1 MCGLFVAISKS
12 RPFEDIRPFIDATKK
27 MNSRGP
33 DSYNYWSNDHVF
45 LGHTRLAIVD
55 IEGGTQPVK
64 NEDSTLYAVVNGE
77 FYDHVKISKMLD
89 ERGHNLNSASDSEI
103 ICHLYEELKGDC
115 VNDLDGMF
123 AMIIFDSIN
132 NSIFIARDRLGIK
145 PLVCYENDDY
155 IYFCSSILPIVEL
168 LPENHRKINREAVR
182 QFLITGYLPPDST
195 LVKDVMIFPAATTRL
210 INLDKKSNRHTE
222 FWKPQFVVSKETSFS
237 GATMHALLKSEAE
250 KTLPSVPFAIYLSGG
265 IDSSLIYDAVKD
277 RGGKVLSLRFDDHF
291 DEGRFQRQV
300 CPETIE
306 AAFNR
311 NNYTSES
318 DQFRQVV
325 IALEQPQIFS
335 LDSPMQLLAA
345 TAKDLGCKVALT
357 GDGVDELLGGYDHFQ
372 AMAAGMAMRRKL
384 SHYSEQQPFLRYL
397 KHLGFPS
404 DYGEKLI
411 SLLNTRSEQE
421 EGLGMLLPWSVVWAF
436 SEEASALVLKDAPPP
451 FWNTQD
457 AYLTRQARAI
467 LEQYSE
473 AGEFNRFIAFEIKSR
488 LVAWTLWRA
497 DKNSMAH
504 AIEVRPPFLT
514 NKLTQFLLALP
525 ENKKNGLYREKLI
538 LKWAARGNL
547 PKAIYQRK
555 KFAFNIDNNIFF
567 CEKELQ
573 NLLANNSISKY
584 GIFDETAVSTLIEKI
599 LKPKS
604 KLYFKDIIEQ
614 QTLIGVL
621 SCLILFEHFN
631 IT

>member
-12 RPFEDIRPFIDATKK
+12 KPFEDIKPFIDATRK

-33 DSYNYWSNDHVF
+33 DSFNYWSNEYVF

-55 IEGGTQPVK
+55 IEGGAQPVK
-64 NEDSTLYAVVNGE
+64 NEDLTLYAVVNGE
-77 FYDHVKISKMLD
+77 FYDYIKISKMLD
-89 ERGHNLNSASDSEI
+89 GRGHKLNSASDSEV

-123 AMIIFDSIN
+123 AIIIFDSAN

-145 PLVCYENDDY
+145 PLVYYENDDH

-168 LPENHRKINREAVR
+168 LPESHRKINREAVR

-210 INLDKKSNRHTE
+210 INLNKKSNNHTE
-222 FWKPQFVVSKETSFS
+222 FWKPQFVASKETSFS
-237 GATMHALLKSEAE
+237 GATMHALLKNEAE

-265 IDSSLIYDAVKD
+265 IDSSLIYNVVKD
-277 RGGKVLSLRFDDHF
+277 HGGKALSLRFDDHF
-291 DEGRFQRQV
+291 DEGKFQHQV

-306 AAFNR
+306 TTFNR
-311 NNYTSES
+311 SDYTSGS

-335 LDSPMQLLAA
+335 LDFPMQLLAA

-372 AMAAGMAMRRKL
+372 AITVGMAMRRKL
-384 SHYSEQQPFLRYL
+384 TNYAEQQSFLRYL

-411 SLLNTRSEQE
+411 SLLNTHSEQE

-436 SEEASALVLKDAPPP
+436 SEEASAVVLKDPPPP
-451 FWNTQD
+451 FWNKQD
-457 AYLTRQARAI
+457 AYLTRQARTI
-467 LEQYSE
+467 LEQHSE
-473 AGEFNRFIAFEIKSR
+473 SGEFNRFIAFEIKSR

-497 DKNSMAH
+497 DKNSMTH

-514 NKLTQFLLALP
+514 NKMTEFLLTLP
-525 ENKKNGLYREKLI
+525 ESKKKGLYREKLI

-555 KFAFNIDNNIFF
+555 KFAFNIDNNNFF
-567 CEKELQ
+567 CKKELQ
-573 NLLANNSISKY
+573 ELLAKNSISTY
-584 GIFDETAVSTLIEKI
+584 DMFDENGVNLLIEKI
-599 LKPKS
+599 LQPKS